1 MVDNLAF
8 VGKWTATLS
17 DHLRQ
22 SDANNDGGYN
32 LPSGLFINVD
42 TCHFA

>member
-8 VGKWTATLS
+8 VGKLTATLS

-32 LPSGLFINVD
+32 LQAEWFIY
-42 TCHFA
+42 